1 MQFVQVRLVLTKSV
15 FWSKYPISFQ
25 VTMSA
30 YSGKKDSIEVGKFWW
45 IVVSRAVSVVLS
57 LAVQYRT
64 VPPLFRVSASAQYG
78 AMRVFSVGN
87 SLGRLLPGSSLPRDI
102 SPFV

>member
-1 MQFVQVRLVLTKSV
+1 
-15 FWSKYPISFQ
+15 
-25 VTMSA
+25 MSA
-30 YSGKKDSIEVGKFWW
+30 NSGMKDSAELGKFWW

-64 VPPLFRVSASAQYG
+64 VPPFLRVSVSAQYG
-78 AMRVFSVGN
+78 ATRVFLVGN
-87 SLGRLLPGSSLPRDI
+87 SLGRLLAGSSLPRDI